1 MSLFAKNSFSIIIV
15 IALVARVFAV
25 ILFRDTQVDHEWGII
40 LNNLENFKILS
51 VHKVQGVPVPMIF
64 MPPLYPLYLYSIK
77 ILFNDLDLFLWTVQF
92 IQIIFGLIAII
103 FTKKI
108 LSEFFS
114 EKMSNVGTLI
124 FALFPLNVY
133 STSQISSISLQIFL
147 INLFIYSFVKLFKEI
162 DIKYSL
168 IFSLSSGM
176 LMLLRGE
183 FFIFVILSLT
193 YLYLKKKNLF
203 KILIIGFI
211 TILIISPYLYRNYS
225 IFNVLTITKSSGYNL
240 LKGNHPRTKVE
251 GTGMFLKIEQVI
263 PEVKV
268 ALEQLKSLG
277 PVKSYD
283 LLQDQI
289 LMDQALIFI
298 KSDPFKYIS
307 LYFKKFFAF
316 MFVDINSSYPKYYSV
331 LHIAPKI
338 ILAVGAFLGVL
349 RTLSFKINIHN
360 FVALFYLVN
369 ISLFSIFFI
378 LPRYSLSL
386 LTIQIILS
394 LLFLKKIKPNW

>member
-1 MSLFAKNSFSIIIV
+1 MIFFSKHSFSMIILFAFFARII
-15 IALVARVFAV
+15 AVFF
-25 ILFRDTQVDHEWGII
+25 FRDTQLDHEWGII
-40 LNNLENFKILS
+40 LNNLENNNILS
-51 VHKVQGVPVPMIF
+51 VHEVQGVPVPMIF
-64 MPPLYPLYLYSIK
+64 MPPLYPLLLYVVK
-77 ILFNDLDLFLWTVQF
+77 TFFNDLDLFLWTVQF
-92 IQIIFGLIAII
+92 IQIIFGIIAII

-114 EKMSNVGTLI
+114 EKMSNIGALI
-124 FALFPLNVY
+124 FGLFPLNVY
-133 STSQISSISLQIFL
+133 AVSQISSISLQVFL
-147 INLFIYSFVKLFKEI
+147 INFFIYSFIKLFKEI
-162 DIKYSL
+162 NFKYSI
-168 IFSLSSGM
+168 IFSITSGM

-183 FFIFVILSLT
+183 FFVFVILSLI
-193 YLYLKKKNLF
+193 YLYLKKKNLS
-203 KILIIGFI
+203 KVLIMSLISV
-211 TILIISPYLYRNYS
+211 LIISPYLYRNYN

-251 GTGMFLKIEQVI
+251 GTGMFLKIEEVI

-268 ALEQLKSLG
+268 PLEQLKSQG
-277 PVKSYD
+277 PIKSYD
-283 LLQDQI
+283 LLQDQV

-298 KSDPFKYIS
+298 KSEPLKYIS

-316 MFVDINSSYPKYYSV
+316 MFLDINSSYPNYYSIF
-331 LHIAPKI
+331 HIVPKL
-338 ILAVGAFLGVL
+338 ILAAGAFLGIL
-349 RTLSFKINIHN
+349 ITFSLKINIYN
-360 FVALFYLVN
+360 YVVLFYLAN